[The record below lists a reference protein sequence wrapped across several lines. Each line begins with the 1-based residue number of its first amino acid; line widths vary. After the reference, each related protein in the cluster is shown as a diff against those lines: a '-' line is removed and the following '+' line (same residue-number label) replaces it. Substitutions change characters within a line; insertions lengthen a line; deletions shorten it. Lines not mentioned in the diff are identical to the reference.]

1 MVLRRNLWTSNL
13 LGMTVSCLVGGAGAA
28 ILAASTIVLATPS
41 PVLASPAFTAQTKL
55 PCTQCHTKPG
65 GGATDQD
72 LTDFGKKFKANGNK
86 VK

>member
-1 MVLRRNLWTSNL
+1 MVRRRNLWISNL
-13 LGMTVSCLVGGAGAA
+13 LGIAASCLVGGAGAT
-28 ILAASTIVLATPS
+28 ILAASTIVLAAPS